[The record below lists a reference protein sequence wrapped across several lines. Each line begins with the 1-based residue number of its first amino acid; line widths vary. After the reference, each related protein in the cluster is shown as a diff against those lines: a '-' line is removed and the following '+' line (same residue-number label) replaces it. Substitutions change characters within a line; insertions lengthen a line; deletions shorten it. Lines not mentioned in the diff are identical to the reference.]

1 MIRTKTS
8 AKIDA
13 RQNKYNCNEDEI
25 IYVLDKIIIN
35 NEDYYIDPFNNIINS
50 KIELVGIFDN
60 KNNKYILDKNLCKI
74 DEIHHKILNI
84 TNK

>member
-13 RQNKYNCNEDEI
+13 RQNKYNLNEDEI
-25 IYVLDKIIIN
+25 IYVLDKLIIN

-60 KNNKYILDKNLCKI
+60 KNNKYILDKNLYKI

>member
-25 IYVLDKIIIN
+25 IYVLDKININ

-50 KIELVGIFDN
+50 KIELVGVYDDKN
-60 KNNKYILDKNLCKI
+60 KKYILDKNLCKI
-74 DEIHHKILNI
+74 DEIHNKILNI
-84 TNK
+84 TSK